1 MRFFCADF
9 CADFAPILR
18 RFWHFAPILRRF
30 LTQKVGLRPKSWTS
44 SSLNGKT
51 GNPFIYWEFPIFLG
65 WVPGRTRTV
74 DIQNH
79 KQLHRFS
86 AIPFVHRCFRGL
98 RKPCLRL
105 FCGYL
110 YFELKFAKSFPFL
123 ILHFL
128 TAICKQ
134 TLLDLIAFFKAFFES
149 FFKLSF
155 AALFQFQQ

>member
-51 GNPFIYWEFPIFLG
+51 GNPFIYWEIPIFLG

-79 KQLHRFS
+79 KQVVKFIGIPVFIGIS
-86 AIPFVHRCFRGL
+86 AFPLLAFAPIL
-98 RKPCLRL
+98 RRISAEL
-105 FCGYL
+105 YL
-110 YFELKFAKSFPFL
+110 NITELSQVN
-123 ILHFL
+123 IHSSS
-128 TAICKQ
+128 
-134 TLLDLIAFFKAFFES
+134 D
-149 FFKLSF
+149 
-155 AALFQFQQ
+155 